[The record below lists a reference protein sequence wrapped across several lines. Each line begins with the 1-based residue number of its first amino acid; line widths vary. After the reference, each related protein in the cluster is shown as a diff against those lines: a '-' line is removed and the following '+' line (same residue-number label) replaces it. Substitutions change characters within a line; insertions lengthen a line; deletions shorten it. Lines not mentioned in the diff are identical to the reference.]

1 MTPDYAIAL
10 LGRLL
15 YLALLLSA
23 PLLAAGLVI
32 GVVIAVV
39 QAVTQVHE
47 ASLTFVPKAVV
58 MGALML
64 YLGPWFVQ
72 QFSGFTVEVT
82 REMAQVVRRA
92 R

>member
-1 MTPDYAIAL
+1 MTPDYAVAL

-32 GVVIAVV
+32 GVVVAVV

-47 ASLTFVPKAVV
+47 ASLSFVPKAVAT
-58 MGALML
+58 GALLL

-72 QFSGFTVEVT
+72 QFNGFTVEMT
-82 REMAQVVRRA
+82 REMARIGRRA

>member
-23 PLLAAGLVI
+23 PLLAAGLLI
-32 GVVIAVV
+32 GVVIGVI

-47 ASLTFVPKAVV
+47 ASLAFVPKAVAT
-58 MGALML
+58 GALLL

-72 QFSGFTVEVT
+72 QFSGFTVEMT
-82 REMAQVVRRA
+82 REMAEIGRRVR
-92 R
+92 